1 MDSDIK
7 VYTAKEVQEILRVS
21 PNTVLAMLKDG
32 RLKGFKIGRDW
43 RIPAENLQ
51 AFIRGEK

>member
-51 AFIRGEK
+51 AFIHGEK